1 MMVWIEESF
10 IKLSSIIQARDYK
23 QLITQEEVAG
33 GQAYTMGSLY
43 MQCTSLILCPLSWH
57 KSVWDKFY
65 DLEMAVVPIIFI
77 VWTENECI
85 SVH

>member
-23 QLITQEEVAG
+23 QIITQEEVAG

-43 MQCTSLILCPLSWH
+43 MQCTSLILCPLS
-57 KSVWDKFY
+57 
-65 DLEMAVVPIIFI
+65 
-77 VWTENECI
+77 
-85 SVH
+85 